1 MKQFVTSLLLL
12 SVIGPALGANRGD
25 LDYRIRELTWKLQ
38 AMQDKPDKGI
48 PAEAL
53 RKAQGIILLDRTKA
67 GFLFAYQGGA
77 GVAMVRD
84 SQSGHWS
91 APAFLKANE
100 ASLGLQIGGQQSFVV
115 ILLMNTNAFGLLDQP
130 NFRFGGEARGTA
142 GNATGGVEGSIA
154 TTEPL
159 VLAFSDREGLFGGA
173 AIKGDSLSPD
183 TDADIAYYN
192 SYFST
197 RDILFEHK
205 AQPGAAATELAQ
217 KIDQFQKN
225 K

>member
-1 MKQFVTSLLLL
+1 MKKFVTSLLLL
-12 SVIGPALGANRGD
+12 SVIGSALGANRGD

-38 AMQDKPDKGI
+38 ALQDKPDKRI
-48 PAEAL
+48 PAEDL

-77 GVAMVRD
+77 GVTMVRD
-84 SQSGHWS
+84 PQSGHWS
-91 APAFLKANE
+91 PPAFLKANE

-115 ILLMNTNAFGLLDQP
+115 ILLMNTSAFALLAQP
-130 NFRFGGEARGTA
+130 NFRFGGEAGGTA
-142 GNATGGVEGSIA
+142 GNVTGGVEGSIA

-183 TDADIAYYN
+183 TDADIAYYKN
-192 SYFST
+192 YLST
-197 RDILFEHK
+197 RDILFDHK
-205 AQPGAAATELAQ
+205 AQLGTTATELAQ
-217 KIDQFQKN
+217 KIDQFSSN